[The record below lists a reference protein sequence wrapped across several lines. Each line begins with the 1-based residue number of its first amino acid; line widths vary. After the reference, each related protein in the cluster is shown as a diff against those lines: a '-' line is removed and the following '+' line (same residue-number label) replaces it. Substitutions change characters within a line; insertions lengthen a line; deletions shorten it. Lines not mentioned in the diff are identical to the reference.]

1 MMLEFGSRSGS
12 VFALSLFA
20 VIFGALGWSIA
31 REIRL
36 RRRQRWL
43 GIIVGLGFFAG
54 PITATYASSLSGFY
68 EAVGVGPSI
77 RLYYLL
83 PGIVSEIPV
92 ESISDVRAV
101 PWYRLRWRLIV
112 TTSSGVTYESAT
124 WGRASVMESMVRL
137 NEYRVAASNSQ

>member
-1 MMLEFGSRSGS
+1 MLEFGSRSGS
-12 VFALSLFA
+12 VFALCLFA

-54 PITATYASSLSGFY
+54 PLTATYASSLGGFY
-68 EAVGVGPSI
+68 EAVGVGPSL
-77 RLYYLL
+77 RLHYLL
-83 PGIVSEIPV
+83 PGIVSEIPLA
-92 ESISDVRAV
+92 SISDVRAV

>member
-1 MMLEFGSRSGS
+1 MLEFGSRSGS
-12 VFALSLFA
+12 VFALCLFA

-43 GIIVGLGFFAG
+43 GIIVGLSFFAG

-68 EAVGVGPSI
+68 EAVGVGPSL
-77 RLYYLL
+77 RLHYLL
-83 PGIVSEIPV
+83 PGIVSEIPLA
-92 ESISDVRAV
+92 SISDVRAV